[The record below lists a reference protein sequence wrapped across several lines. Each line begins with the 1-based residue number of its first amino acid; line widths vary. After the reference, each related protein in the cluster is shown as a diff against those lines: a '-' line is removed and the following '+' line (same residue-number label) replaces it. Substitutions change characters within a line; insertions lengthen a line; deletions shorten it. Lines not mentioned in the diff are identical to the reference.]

1 MLCLTRP
8 LTPQSKA
15 LAMYVI
21 GTAGHV
27 DHGKSTLVKALTDID
42 PDRLPEEKEREM
54 TVDLGFAWMTLPSG
68 REVSIVD
75 VPGHE
80 RFIKNMLAGVGGIDL
95 AMLIVAADESVM
107 PQTREH
113 LAILDILQIR
123 RRLVVITKTDLVD
136 EELVELVKAE
146 VEDALE
152 DTSFRGYPMVG
163 VSAYTGAG
171 LGDLRAAIDQVL
183 DQTEARPDLGRPRLP
198 VDRCF
203 SISGFGTVVTGTLI
217 DGVLA
222 VGQEVELS
230 PSGRRG
236 RIRGLQSHKNKL
248 DHTTPGVRLA
258 VNISGLSRTDIKRG
272 EILTGPG
279 WLRPTQ
285 RLDAR
290 LRMVKDAPHVLRH
303 NEGVTF
309 HLFTSEASAR
319 VRLLDAERLA
329 PGAEGWV
336 QILLSEE
343 LPMVKGDFFVIR
355 SAEDTLGGGQV
366 VDPNPR
372 RRHRRFNP
380 ELMERLMML
389 DQGSGEDILLS
400 VAEQWGPCD
409 LTTLSRRANLPQT
422 EVLERIERLA
432 TEEAVVVLGDLGSD
446 NEAAVY
452 SGQGWNILKS
462 KLFVALRTYHN
473 QYPLRRGVPVQEV
486 RSRLGMAQPVFT
498 RALTRLTSEGDVVET
513 GQSLRLP
520 GHQIALTPRM
530 EQQVEGFLA
539 ALEQNPYSPPND
551 QTLDPELL
559 AVLIDDRKVVKVN
572 ESVVFAASAYHDMTE
587 KIISHLR
594 DRGSITV
601 AEARTMFNSSRK
613 YVLPLLEYLDQQH
626 ITRRVGDER
635 VLR

>member
-1 MLCLTRP
+1 
-8 LTPQSKA
+8 
-15 LAMYVI
+15 MYVI

-27 DHGKSTLVKALTDID
+27 DHGKSTLVKALTGID
-42 PDRLPEEKEREM
+42 PDRLPEEKAREM

-80 RFIKNMLAGVGGIDL
+80 RFIKNMLAGVGAIDL
-95 AMLIVAADESVM
+95 ALLIVAADESVM

-123 RRLVVITKTDLVD
+123 RGLIVITKTDLVD

-152 DTSFRGYPMVG
+152 ATSFQGCPMVG

-171 LGDLRAAIDQVL
+171 LQELRAAIDKVL
-183 DQTEARPDLGRPRLP
+183 DQTESRPDLGRPRLP

-222 VGQEVELS
+222 VGQEVELA

-236 RIRGLQSHKNKL
+236 RIRGLQSHKNKV
-248 DHTTPGVRLA
+248 DHTQPGVRLA
-258 VNISGLSRTDIKRG
+258 VNVSGLSRIDIKRG
-272 EILTGPG
+272 EILTAPG
-279 WLRPTQ
+279 WLRPTK

-290 LRMVKDAPHVLRH
+290 LRMVKGALHALRH

-309 HLFTSEASAR
+309 HLFTSEATAR
-319 VRLLDAERLA
+319 VRLLDADRLV

-336 QILLSEE
+336 QILLSED

-372 RRHRRFNP
+372 RRHRRFNL
-380 ELMERLMML
+380 ELIERLMML
-389 DQGSGEDILLS
+389 DQGSGEDVLLS
-400 VAEQWGPCD
+400 VADQWGPCD
-409 LTTLSRRANLPQT
+409 LTTLSRRSNLPEA
-422 EVLERIERLA
+422 EVLERIGRLA
-432 TEEAVVVLGDLGSD
+432 ADEAVVVLGDLGSD

-452 SGQGWNILKS
+452 STQGWNILKS
-462 KLFVALRTYHN
+462 KLSVALRTYHN

-486 RSRLGMAQPVFT
+486 RSRLGMSQPVFT
-498 RALTRLTSEGDVVET
+498 RALARLTSEGDVFES
-513 GQSLRLP
+513 GQSLKSP
-520 GHQIALTPRM
+520 DHQITLTPQM
-530 EQQVEGFLA
+530 QQQAEGFLA
-539 ALEQNPYSPPND
+539 ALERDPYSPPSD
-551 QTLDPELL
+551 QPLDPELL
-559 AVLIDDRKVVKVN
+559 GVLIDGGKVVKVN
-572 ESVVFAASAYHDMTE
+572 ESVVFAASAYQDMTE
-587 KIISHLR
+587 KITAHLR
-594 DRGSITV
+594 DEGSITV

-626 ITRRVGDER
+626 ITRRVGDQR

>member
-1 MLCLTRP
+1 
-8 LTPQSKA
+8 
-15 LAMYVI
+15 MYVI

-27 DHGKSTLVKALTDID
+27 DHGKSTLVKALTGID
-42 PDRLPEEKEREM
+42 PDRLPEEKAREM

-80 RFIKNMLAGVGGIDL
+80 RFIKNMLAGVGAIDL
-95 AMLIVAADESVM
+95 ALLIVAADESVM

-123 RRLVVITKTDLVD
+123 RGLIVITKTDLVD

-152 DTSFRGYPMVG
+152 GTSFQGCPMVG

-171 LGDLRAAIDQVL
+171 LQELRAAIDQVL
-183 DQTEARPDLGRPRLP
+183 DQTESRPDLGRPRLP

-222 VGQEVELS
+222 VGQEVELA

-236 RIRGLQSHKNKL
+236 RIRGLQTHKNKV
-248 DHTTPGVRLA
+248 DHTQPGVRLA
-258 VNISGLSRTDIKRG
+258 VNVSGLSRIDIKRG
-272 EILTGPG
+272 EILTAPG
-279 WLRPTQ
+279 WLRPTK

-290 LRMVKDAPHVLRH
+290 LRMVKGALHALRH

-309 HLFTSEASAR
+309 HLFTSEATAR
-319 VRLLDAERLA
+319 VRLLDADRLV

-336 QILLSEE
+336 QILLSED

-372 RRHRRFNP
+372 RRHRRFNL
-380 ELMERLMML
+380 ELIERLMML
-389 DQGSGEDILLS
+389 DQGSGEDVLLS
-400 VAEQWGPCD
+400 VADQWGPCD
-409 LTTLSRRANLPQT
+409 LTTLSRRSNLPEA
-422 EVLERIERLA
+422 EVLERIDRLA
-432 TEEAVVVLGDLGSD
+432 ADEAVVVLGDLGSD

-452 SGQGWNILKS
+452 STQGWNILKS
-462 KLFVALRTYHN
+462 KLSVALRTYHN

-486 RSRLGMAQPVFT
+486 RSRLGMSQPVFT
-498 RALTRLTSEGDVVET
+498 RALARLTSEGDVFES
-513 GQSLRLP
+513 GQSLKLP
-520 GHQIALTPRM
+520 DHQITLTPQM
-530 EQQVEGFLA
+530 QQQAEGFLA
-539 ALEQNPYSPPND
+539 ALERDPYSPPSD
-551 QTLDPELL
+551 QPLDPELL
-559 AVLIDDRKVVKVN
+559 GVLIDGGKVVKVN
-572 ESVVFAASAYHDMTE
+572 ESVVFAASAYQDMTE
-587 KIISHLR
+587 KITAHLR
-594 DRGSITV
+594 DEGSITV

-626 ITRRVGDER
+626 ITRRVGDQR

>member
-1 MLCLTRP
+1 
-8 LTPQSKA
+8 
-15 LAMYVI
+15 MYVI

-54 TVDLGFAWMTLPSG
+54 TVDLGFAWLTLPSG

-80 RFIKNMLAGVGGIDL
+80 RFIKNMLAGVGAIDL
-95 AMLIVAADESVM
+95 ALLIVAADESVM

-123 RRLVVITKTDLVD
+123 RGIIAITKTDLVD

-146 VEDALE
+146 VEDTLE
-152 DTSFRGYPMVG
+152 GTSFQGCPMVG

-171 LGDLRAAIDQVL
+171 LDELKGAMDQVL

-222 VGQEVELS
+222 VGQEVELA
-230 PSGRRG
+230 PSGRHG
-236 RIRGLQSHKNKL
+236 RIRGLQSHKNKV
-248 DHTTPGVRLA
+248 DHIQPGVRLA
-258 VNISGLSRTDIKRG
+258 VNVSGLSRTEIDRG
-272 EILTGPG
+272 EILTTPG

-290 LRMVKDAPHVLRH
+290 IRMVKGAPHALRH

-309 HLFTSEASAR
+309 HLFTSETTAR
-319 VRLLDAERLA
+319 VRLLDADRLA

-336 QILLSEE
+336 QILLSEN
-343 LPMVKGDFFVIR
+343 LPMVKGDFFVVR

-372 RRHRRFNP
+372 RRHRRFNL
-380 ELMERLMML
+380 ELLERLMML
-389 DQGSGEDILLS
+389 DEGSGEDVLLS

-409 LTTLSRRANLPQT
+409 LTTLSRRSNLPET
-422 EVLERIERLA
+422 EVLERIDRLA
-432 TEEAVVVLGDLGSD
+432 SNDAVVVLGDLGSD
-446 NEAAVY
+446 NDAAVY
-452 SGQGWNILKS
+452 STQGWNILKN
-462 KLFVALRTYHN
+462 KVFVALQTYHN
-473 QYPLRRGVPVQEV
+473 QHPLRRGVPLQEI
-486 RSRLGMAQPVFT
+486 RSRLGLSQPVFT
-498 RALTRLTSEGDVVET
+498 RALTRLTSEGHVFES
-513 GQSLRLP
+513 GQSLKLP
-520 GHQIALTPRM
+520 DHQVALTPQM
-530 EQQVEGFLA
+530 QKQAEEFMA
-539 ALEQNPYSPPND
+539 SLEKDPYSPPSD
-551 QTLDPELL
+551 QPLDAELL
-559 AVLIDDRKVVKVN
+559 GVLIDDGKAVKVN
-572 ESVVFAASAYHDMTE
+572 ETVVFSASAYQDMTE
-587 KIISHLR
+587 KIIAHLR
-594 DRGSITV
+594 ENESITV
-601 AEARTMFNSSRK
+601 AEARTLFNSSRK
-613 YVLPLLEYLDQQH
+613 YMLPLLEYLDQQH
-626 ITRRVGDER
+626 ITRRVGDQR
-635 VLR
+635 LLR